1 MGNNSTPVFAAM
13 GQGHLDIVKL
23 LVSYEADPFVV
34 TTEGDSPLTV
44 AAGGGYTLGVE
55 YLLSLR
61 ADINQVRLL
70 EFPLFIP
77 VVLHFNLFWKWQSRL
92 RHQLCCLKK
101 QGDFSLTV
109 SLRFLSRLELFK
121 LGRLVLHN
129 PFFRVGLVA
138 TGEWTEVIQPTACGS

>member
-1 MGNNSTPVFAAM
+1 M

-44 AAGGGYTLGVE
+44 GAGGGYTLGVE

-77 VVLHFNLFWKWQSRL
+77 VVLHLNCF
-92 RHQLCCLKK
+92 
-101 QGDFSLTV
+101 
-109 SLRFLSRLELFK
+109 
-121 LGRLVLHN
+121 
-129 PFFRVGLVA
+129 
-138 TGEWTEVIQPTACGS
+138 GSGKAD